1 MDNLSTSKRSW
12 NMSRIKSKDTSLE
25 IEVRKY
31 LYHHGF
37 RYRKNVKDLPGT
49 PDIVLTKYHT
59 AIFINGCFWHHHFNC
74 KLAYV
79 PKSRTEY
86 WLKKFESNINNDIEK
101 EKELRELDYKVVTV
115 WECELKECFEY
126 RMEKLIEEICR
137 NEDDC

>member
-101 EKELRELDYKVVTV
+101 EKELRELDYKVITV

>member
-101 EKELRELDYKVVTV
+101 EKELRELDYKVIIV
-115 WECELKECFEY
+115 WECELKECFGY
-126 RMEKLIEEICR
+126 RMEKLIEEIT
-137 NEDDC
+137 NMEN

>member
-101 EKELRELDYKVVTV
+101 EKELRELDYKVITV
-115 WECELKECFEY
+115 WECELKECFEF